1 MGFLSTGPYRWG
13 PGQRLRFRHDPMRR
27 ASMRCSL
34 NWAQAASEFPGVT
47 QMLLLTPGAYHLKGQ
62 LKGELEGRRGLQ
74 WRVVCA
80 AGQPLGDSEMFE
92 GEAPDWKDFEFDFT
106 VPEND
111 CRAQYLRLALAARS
125 ASEQLV
131 SGTVWYDNLR
141 LTRFGVGAS
150 GN

>member
-1 MGFLSTGPYRWG
+1 
-13 PGQRLRFRHDPMRR
+13 
-27 ASMRCSL
+27 
-34 NWAQAASEFPGVT
+34 
-47 QMLLLTPGAYHLKGQ
+47 MLLLAPGAYHLKGQ

-80 AGQPLGDSEMFE
+80 AGQPLGESEMFV
-92 GEAPDWKDFEFDFT
+92 GEAPDCKDFEFDFT
-106 VPEND
+106 VPDID

-131 SGTVWYDNLR
+131 SGTVWYDSLQLSR
-141 LTRFGVGAS
+141 LGLSAS